1 MPDMDQTAHAR
12 LQQAQREFSAHGT
25 YLNTASHGLT
35 PHPARRALEEHT
47 HEVATGRFSPGA
59 QDPGIQRTRAAYAR
73 LTGLTPDR
81 VAIGTHTSQFT
92 GTVAASLPAGAEVL
106 VARNEFSST
115 VHPFSARAELRVR
128 EVPLDRLPDEVR
140 PDTALVAVSAVQS
153 SDGSLAPLEDL
164 VVACADHDAR
174 ILVDTTQSTGWL
186 PIDDDRFDYV
196 VCSAYKWLLGTRG
209 SAFLSGTTEALS
221 ELRPLAANWYSAV
234 DQWNSLYGAALE
246 HGPEANRLDLA
257 PVWPAFVSLERSL
270 ALIEQVGV
278 QTVHEHDVALA
289 DRFRAEAGLEGGGSA
304 IVSLPAP
311 EGAAERL
318 AEAGIAAALRDG
330 RLRVAFHLYNTEAD
344 VDRLLEVLADL
355 R

>member
-1 MPDMDQTAHAR
+1 MDQTAHAR
-12 LQQAQREFSAHGT
+12 LQRAQREFSAHGT
-25 YLNTASHGLT
+25 YVNTATHGLT
-35 PHPARRALEEHT
+35 PHQASRALQEHI
-47 HEVATGRFSPGA
+47 HEVATGRFSAGA
-59 QDPGIQRTRAAYAR
+59 QDPGVERARAAYAR

-92 GTVAASLPAGAEVL
+92 GTVAASLPAGSEVL
-106 VARNEFSST
+106 VAENEFSST
-115 VHPFSARAELRVR
+115 VHPFSVRSELRVR
-128 EVPLDRLPDEVR
+128 EVPLERLPDEVR

-153 SDGSLAPLEDL
+153 ADGALAPLDDL
-164 VVACADHDAR
+164 VVACADHGAR
-174 ILVDTTQSTGWL
+174 TLVDTTQSTGWL
-186 PIDDDRFDYV
+186 LSDDDRFDYV

-234 DQWNSLYGAALE
+234 EPWNSLYGAALE
-246 HGPEANRLDLA
+246 HGSEANRLDMA
-257 PVWPAFVSLERSL
+257 PVWPAFVSLEHSL

-278 QTVHEHDVALA
+278 PTIHEHDVALA
-289 DRFRAEAGLEGGGSA
+289 DRFRAEADLKGSGSA

-318 AEAGIAAALRDG
+318 AEAGIAAAVRDG
-330 RLRVAFHLYNTEAD
+330 RLRVAFHLYNTDAD
-344 VDRLLEVLADL
+344 VDHLLEVLADL